1 LTKKE
6 TSNERG
12 DQFKGKDDATEGGNP
27 FIFNCVPSS
36 LAQNVFARTK
46 SAPPIIDS
54 KISDLQ
60 KVEAKKVD
68 RRFLGTEFV
77 SRAGCAV
84 ITIAVI
90 SGCEVRTSQSDGFDT
105 QKQIEETQVERAKG
119 SPVQIRTPQPP
130 DAHALNSVG
139 ELAPV
144 STEHL
149 GLTKEA

>member
-1 LTKKE
+1 MKE
-6 TSNERG
+6 VINLKERMTQRREEIRSYSIAFRVHLRKTSLR
-12 DQFKGKDDATEGGNP
+12 
-27 FIFNCVPSS
+27 VHS
-36 LAQNVFARTK
+36 
-46 SAPPIIDS
+46 PPIIDS
-54 KISDLQ
+54 KTSDLQ

-77 SRAGCAV
+77 SRAGFAV

-119 SPVQIRTPQPP
+119 GPVQIRTPQPP
-130 DAHALNSVG
+130 DAHALISVG

-144 STEHL
+144 STGHL